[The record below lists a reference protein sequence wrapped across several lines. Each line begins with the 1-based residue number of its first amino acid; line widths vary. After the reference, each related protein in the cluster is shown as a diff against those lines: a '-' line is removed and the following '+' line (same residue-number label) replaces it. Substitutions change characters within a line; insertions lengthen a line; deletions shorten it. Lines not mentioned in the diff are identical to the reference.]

1 MKKIIAIC
9 TVLLAFAL
17 PTFAA
22 GPKNMPDASYKKVS
36 DLVALPEFI
45 PGMGT
50 LYVNPSSL
58 PVGPFLAYDRK
69 GTLVSTI
76 YMVPLSAME
85 KHQNFNGLTA
95 GSHQVKK
102 VDITFNPG
110 HPGVEDPHYHV
121 TIWHVNPELA
131 KMK

>member
-1 MKKIIAIC
+1 MKKIIALC
-9 TVLLAFAL
+9 VVLLAFSL
-17 PTFAA
+17 PAFAA
-22 GPKNMPDASYKKVS
+22 NPKIMPDASYKKVS

-50 LYVNPSSL
+50 LYVNPSTL
-58 PVGPFLAYDRK
+58 PVGPYLAYDRK

-85 KHQNFNGLTA
+85 KHENFTGLTA
-95 GSHQVKK
+95 GSHRVRR

-110 HPGVEDPHYHV
+110 HPGVEAPHYHV
-121 TIWHVNPELA
+121 TIWHVNPASA